1 VQTLKLAI
9 HFRRPSSFGCQKLM
23 SAAFLVTLL
32 TASTA
37 ATDSPPKLNVSPNCE
52 AAARGSAVAGRNTAA
67 CLSDENAALDVL
79 KKNWAQYP
87 SADKVQCV
95 GTNRTGGPSSYV
107 ELLSCLEI
115 MRDAKVIQKD
125 ELDDPLLNK
134 KGELDTRALMPTYL
148 NDENLYTGG
157 GTKVHREHRRNHRG
171 SESH

>member
-1 VQTLKLAI
+1 VETLNLAI
-9 HFRRPSSFGCQKLM
+9 RFSRAGSFGCQTLM

-37 ATDSPPKLNVSPNCE
+37 ATDSPPKLNVSPSCD
-52 AAARGSAVAGRNTAA
+52 AAARGSVGAGRNTAA

-79 KKNWAQYP
+79 KKNWAQYR

-115 MRDAKVIQKD
+115 MRDARGIQKD

-134 KGELDTRALMPTYL
+134 KGEMDTRALEPTYL
-148 NDENLYTGG
+148 KDLYTGG
-157 GTKVHREHRRNHRG
+157 GTKVHHEHKRNHRE